1 MVTEKA
7 PRATSLRTKQPATAR
22 VKKAK
27 KPTQRI
33 RIRHISL
40 ISLVKV
46 SFFFFIGLALV
57 GALATLIFWSI
68 LSAGG
73 YVTKLNHLIDQLLG
87 TTNYKVT
94 MTQVMVIQ
102 LGFGVAWA
110 IIATVVSFI
119 AGVIYNLSSEIG
131 NGIGITIVD
140 DSK

>member
-7 PRATSLRTKQPATAR
+7 PRTSQLRSKQPGAAR

-33 RIRHISL
+33 KIKHISL
-40 ISLVKV
+40 VSLVKV
-46 SFFFFIGLALV
+46 AFFFFIGLTLV
-57 GALATLIFWSI
+57 GTLATLVFWSI

-94 MTQVMVIQ
+94 MTQVVVIQ

-110 IIATVVSFI
+110 IIATVISFV